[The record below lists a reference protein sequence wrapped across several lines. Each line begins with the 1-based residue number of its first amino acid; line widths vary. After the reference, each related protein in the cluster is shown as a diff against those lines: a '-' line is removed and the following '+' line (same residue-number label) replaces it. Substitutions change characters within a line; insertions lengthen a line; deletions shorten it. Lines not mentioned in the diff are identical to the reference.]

1 MSSHSESH
9 TAGQFIPADNPESV
23 AHRKTIWKTFWYL
36 LVLTAIEFLIAF
48 TVPAGGLRVSIFVS
62 MTLVKAF
69 YIVAEFMHL
78 RYEVKSLIYSIVIP
92 TVFIL
97 WLIVA
102 LLIEGAS
109 ILLKWF

>member
-9 TAGQFIPADNPESV
+9 AAGQFIPKENPESV
-23 AHRKTIWKTFWYL
+23 AHRKVIWKTFWIL
-36 LVLTAIEFLIAF
+36 LVLTAIEFIIAF
-48 TVPAGGLRVSIFVS
+48 TVPAGGLRVSIFVL

-78 RYEVKSLIYSIVIP
+78 RYEVKSLIFSIIIP

-102 LLIEGAS
+102 LLVEGAS